1 MKRKALRVLSLFTI
15 LCVALFSA
23 LLWRS
28 AAQPAH
34 AAGLSNGYFAPYVD
48 VSLQPTFQLTQAAQ
62 QTGVKYFTLAFVLD
76 SGGCQ
81 ASWAGSTPISQ
92 GFMQSDIS
100 SLRAQGG
107 DVIASFGGEVG
118 TELATSCGS
127 VSALQAQY
135 QAVINAYNL
144 THIDFDIEGSTLGNT
159 AANNLRNQAIVGLQ
173 RAAQSAG
180 KQLTVSLTVPVAA
193 SGLLGDGLA
202 LVQGAVAAGVN
213 ISVVNI
219 MTMDLGGSG
228 DGATGMLAIN
238 AAIGLYN
245 QIAPLFPAK
254 SSSQLWSL
262 IGMTPMIGL
271 NGSGGEV
278 FTQQDAQTV
287 LAFAQQHGL
296 GELAMWSAGRDQ
308 ECPGGASVISTTCSG
323 TIQQPFE
330 FSKILTQFNGTS
342 GSTPTPT
349 PPPPP
354 PGNLV
359 SNPDFENGTT
369 AGWICDPNDLVVSS
383 PVHSGSH
390 ALQLTARSITTGLC
404 VQTINVQPNT
414 AYTLTAFVQGG
425 FGVLGASGYSNTF
438 TNSASYTQLKVTFTT
453 SASTAYVTIYVNGY
467 FSAGNDFVDDV
478 VLSGPGGST
487 PTPTLTATNTP
498 VVTPTATHTPTPT
511 ATPTH
516 TPTPTQTPTQ
526 TPSPTS
532 TPQQG
537 GNLVLNP
544 GFETGNL
551 SNWSCLAGD
560 TVVASPVHGGSHAL
574 QVTPTASATGEC
586 DQTISVL
593 ANHTYTLSAFV
604 NGSFAYIGVQS
615 GASNWTSG
623 GSYTQLS
630 VTFTTTAS
638 QTSVT
643 IFVHGWY
650 SQGNVYADDFSLQ

>member
-1 MKRKALRVLSLFTI
+1 MKRKALHILSLSSI
-15 LCVALFSA
+15 VCIALFSVF
-23 LLWRS
+23 LWS
-28 AAQPAH
+28 PAGQSVH

-48 VSLQPTFQLTQAAQ
+48 VSLQPTFQLTQTAQ

-81 ASWAGSTPISQ
+81 ASWAGSTPINQ
-92 GFMQSDIS
+92 GFMQADIS

-135 QAVINAYNL
+135 QAVIDAYNL
-144 THIDFDIEGSTLGNT
+144 THIDFDIEGSTLGNS
-159 AANNLRNQAIVGLQ
+159 AANNRRDQAIVGLQ
-173 RAAQSAG
+173 KAAQSAG
-180 KQLTVSLTVPVAA
+180 KQLTVSFTVPVAA
-193 SGLLGDGLA
+193 SGLLGDGQA
-202 LVQGAVAAGVN
+202 LIQGAVAAGVN
-213 ISVVNI
+213 IDIVNI
-219 MTMDLGGSG
+219 MTMDLGGAS
-228 DGATGMLAIN
+228 DGATSMLAIN

-245 QIAPLFPAK
+245 QLAPLFPTR

-262 IGMTPMIGL
+262 IGMTSMIGL

-278 FTQQDAQTV
+278 FTQQDAQTM

-323 TIQQPFE
+323 TTQQPFE

-342 GSTPTPT
+342 GGT
-349 PPPPP
+349 PPPPPSPP

-359 SNPDFENGTT
+359 SNPDFEIGTT
-369 AGWICDPNDLVVSS
+369 AGWICDPNDSVVSS
-383 PVHSGSH
+383 PVHGGSH
-390 ALQLTARSITTGLC
+390 ALQAAARTITTGLC
-404 VQTINVQPNT
+404 VQTIAVKPNT
-414 AYTLTAFVQGG
+414 PYTLTGFAQGG
-425 FGVLGASGYSNTF
+425 FATLGASGYSNTF
-438 TNSASYTQLKVTFTT
+438 TNSGSYTQLTVPFTT
-453 SASTAYVTIYVNGY
+453 GASTSYVTIYVNGY
-467 FSAGNDFVDDV
+467 FSAGNNYFDDI

-487 PTPTLTATNTP
+487 PTPTPTATSTP
-498 VVTPTATHTPTPT
+498 VVTPTQTVTPS
-511 ATPTH
+511 
-516 TPTPTQTPTQ
+516 PTPTQTVTPT
-526 TPSPTS
+526 P
-532 TPQQG
+532 TPQPG

-544 GFETGNL
+544 GLETGDL
-551 SNWSCLAGD
+551 SHWSCAAGD
-560 TVVASPVHGGSHAL
+560 TTVTSPVHSGTHAL
-574 QVTPTASATGEC
+574 QIVPTASTTGEC
-586 DQTISVL
+586 DQTISVQ

-604 NGSFAYIGVQS
+604 QGSFAYLGVQG
-615 GASNWTSG
+615 GASTWTSS

-630 VTFTTTAS
+630 VTFTTSAS

-650 SQGNVYADDFSLQ
+650 SQGNVDADDFLLQ